1 MGITKRGRKSF
12 QTISNHRA
20 ASDRELNNDTRQ
32 PAQEDNPPGTLSKQ
46 TLTTVPSH
54 QPQHI
59 CVLELVFIGLQNY
72 IFCISFLHTSLGQSR
87 KRWSGYI
94 VLKIKRRADILE
106 I

>member
-32 PAQEDNPPGTLSKQ
+32 PGTRRQSGDIIKTQ

-54 QPQHI
+54 QPQQ
-59 CVLELVFIGLQNY
+59 LVFIEDCRIIYFVFPSFTLPWVRAEKGGQV
-72 IFCISFLHTSLGQSR
+72 ISF
-87 KRWSGYI
+87 
-94 VLKIKRRADILE
+94 
-106 I
+106 

>member
-20 ASDRELNNDTRQ
+20 AHDRELNNDTRQ
-32 PAQEDNPPGTLSKQ
+32 PAQEDNPGTLSKQ

-59 CVLELVFIGLQNY
+59 CVLELVFIEDCRIIYFVFPSFTLPWVRAEKGGQV
-72 IFCISFLHTSLGQSR
+72 ISF
-87 KRWSGYI
+87 
-94 VLKIKRRADILE
+94 
-106 I
+106 

>member
-32 PAQEDNPPGTLSKQ
+32 PGTRRQSAGDIIKTQ

-59 CVLELVFIGLQNY
+59 CVLELVFIEICRIIYFVFPSLTLSWVRAEKGGQV
-72 IFCISFLHTSLGQSR
+72 ISF
-87 KRWSGYI
+87 
-94 VLKIKRRADILE
+94 
-106 I
+106 